1 MLSLA
6 RISQYTILKFNPKT
20 HFTMAVKQ
28 YDIRYFTAKVNGEE
42 ITFRCHTTD
51 TRVGFCHT
59 AHLMGWKYE
68 ATDTKQTYYNRTW
81 ERFEYESV
89 LKRAIEKLPREIQQ
103 AVYDQIIDGKAA
115 EEEKKA
121 EEDIATFERL
131 HSSLSDENKERLAN
145 SGIEIHNESDMRGVM
160 GLMALM
166 SLMQDKN

>member
-1 MLSLA
+1 
-6 RISQYTILKFNPKT
+6 
-20 HFTMAVKQ
+20 MAVKQ
-28 YDIRYFTAKVNGEE
+28 YDVQYFTAKVNGEE

-121 EEDIATFERL
+121 DEFVEKFQHL
-131 HSSLSDENKERLAN
+131 HDSLSDENKERLAN
-145 SGIEIHNESDMRGVM
+145 SGIEIHSEGDAKAVM

-166 SLMQDKN
+166 SLMQ